1 MGRAVKEV
9 EIGFELPVLTKK
21 MIQERIN
28 IFEACGITDRPN
40 IHNDPEAAKAAGI
53 GATPIASGRMTSSF
67 VNEAMHKFF
76 GESWTRTGKTDLT
89 FVRPVRDGDTLT
101 IHAAVKEKAQEGN
114 KTRVVFDVYAE
125 NQNGDKTAIGNASA
139 VA

>member
-1 MGRAVKEV
+1 
-9 EIGFELPVLTKK
+9 
-21 MIQERIN
+21 
-28 IFEACGITDRPN
+28 
-40 IHNDPEAAKAAGI
+40 
-53 GATPIASGRMTSSF
+53 MTSSF
-67 VNEAMHKFF
+67 VNEAMHRFF

-89 FVRPVRDGDTLT
+89 FVRPVRDGDTLN
-101 IHAAVKEKAQEGN
+101 IHATVKEKVQDGN